1 MVSATTMAISAA
13 VSTARIRP
21 ATSTRARPRAV
32 TTAQMT
38 SAHAHQGQ
46 CTPRWAAASA
56 CAAGPSAPYVATWN
70 DSYATRAISAAA
82 TPVIL
87 PSPAEAK
94 A

>member
-1 MVSATTMAISAA
+1 MAISAA
-13 VSTARIRP
+13 VSTARTRP
-21 ATSTRARPRAV
+21 ATSTRARPRTV

-38 SAHAHQGQ
+38 SAHAHHGQ
-46 CTPRWAAASA
+46 FTPRWAAASA

-82 TPVIL
+82 TPVTF
-87 PSPAEAK
+87 PSPAEAN